1 MVWLFL
7 SIAFSSLIF
16 ILFKLFHK
24 FQVNNLQAIVVNY
37 FTAAFFGYLI
47 LGFENVPQIFSTSWL
62 FMAAIVGLL
71 FITLFN
77 VMAHTTQNN
86 GVSVASIA
94 NKMSVIIPVIAA
106 YFLYNDTVNTTKIV
120 GLGLALAGIYLVSV
134 KPKSQLKTLLFPA
147 IFFVGSGLLD
157 TLLKFTQQRLLTN
170 ENELSQFTPTAF
182 LVAGIL
188 GSVFLLIKK
197 QKPTSKNIIWGIALG
212 IPNYFSILILLK
224 ALSIKSIENSV
235 IFPLNNMGVVLLSTF
250 LAFVFFKE
258 KLSFKNVIG
267 VIVSA
272 VAIYLLA
279 IS

>member
-1 MVWLFL
+1 
-7 SIAFSSLIF
+7 
-16 ILFKLFHK
+16 
-24 FQVNNLQAIVVNY
+24 VNY

-77 VMAHTTQNN
+77 VMAHTTQDN

-147 IFFVGSGLLD
+147 ILF
-157 TLLKFTQQRLLTN
+157 
-170 ENELSQFTPTAF
+170 
-182 LVAGIL
+182 
-188 GSVFLLIKK
+188 
-197 QKPTSKNIIWGIALG
+197 
-212 IPNYFSILILLK
+212 
-224 ALSIKSIENSV
+224 
-235 IFPLNNMGVVLLSTF
+235 
-250 LAFVFFKE
+250 
-258 KLSFKNVIG
+258 
-267 VIVSA
+267 
-272 VAIYLLA
+272 
-279 IS
+279 